1 MVVSSIVFD
10 TLEDFIFVFITILI
24 ILWRLK

>member
-10 TLEDFIFVFITILI
+10 TLEDFIFVFIAILI

>member
-1 MVVSSIVFD
+1 MVVSNIAFD
-10 TLEDFIFVFITILI
+10 VLKDFIFVFIAILI